1 MPVRTFGWERTT
13 PAELSVELSMLYE
26 KYQVR
31 KENVIDIQF
40 KVSTL
45 FNERLYAVFIT
56 IKVEELK

>member
-1 MPVRTFGWERTT
+1 
-13 PAELSVELSMLYE
+13 MLYE